1 MTALQLG
8 QSDKRQAI
16 EQKVM
21 GSNPSQ
27 TNTQVLKITEEN
39 VLPLL

>member
-1 MTALQLG
+1 MTAAQLG
-8 QSDKRQAI
+8 QSDKHQAV

-27 TNTQVLKITEEN
+27 TNTQVLKITKEN